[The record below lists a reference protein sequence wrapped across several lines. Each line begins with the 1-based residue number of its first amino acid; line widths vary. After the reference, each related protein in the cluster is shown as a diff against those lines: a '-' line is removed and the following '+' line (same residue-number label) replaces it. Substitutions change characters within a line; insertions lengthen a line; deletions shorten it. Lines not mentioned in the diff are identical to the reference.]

1 MGDRARE
8 GPVIVDY
15 AADRGAAPRRELSLF
30 DTTCIIVGIIIGA
43 GFFETPPQ
51 VAAAAGGPAL
61 LLAVWAAGGAVA
73 LTGALC
79 YAELAGAYPRDGGEY
94 VFVSEAYGRRAGFL
108 YAWAWFWVV
117 RPGTIGA
124 MAFEF
129 ARYANE
135 LVPLPMGRFAFA
147 PYALGSLALLTVI
160 NVLGVRTGKTV
171 QNLLTAAKVAGL
183 LAVFAVGLFA
193 APPAADSVS
202 PPSAGIYLAVILVM
216 WAYGGWN
223 DMSYV
228 AAEVRDPRRNILRAL
243 VLGTAAVV
251 AIYLLGNVAFTR
263 ALGFGGFARSNA
275 VAADVMRLRFG
286 AGGARFISALV
297 CVSCLGALNGM
308 ILTGARIY
316 YAVGNDHPLY
326 AWLGKWDER
335 RQTPAR
341 SLWLQA
347 AATLALVLGLGLSRD
362 AFERLVVFTAP
373 LFWGFLLL
381 VGAAVFVLRWRDPG
395 AERPYRVA
403 GYPLTPLVFCLSS
416 LFMCYASVRYAW
428 SNRAAEALWTL
439 AILAAGVVASF
450 FSGRSET

>member
-1 MGDRARE
+1 M
-8 GPVIVDY
+8 
-15 AADRGAAPRRELSLF
+15 PRPQLSLF

-51 VAAAAGGPAL
+51 IAAAAASPAL
-61 LLAVWAAGGAVA
+61 LLALWAAGGAVA
-73 LTGALC
+73 LVGALC
-79 YAELAGAYPRDGGEY
+79 YAELAGMYPQDGGEY
-94 VFVSEAYGRRAGFL
+94 VFITRAYGRRMGFL

-117 RPGTIGA
+117 RPGNIGA
-124 MAFEF
+124 MAYVF

-135 LVPLPMGRFAFA
+135 LVPLPLGVYAFA
-147 PYALGSLALLTVI
+147 PYAGGALVVLTVV
-160 NVLGVRTGKTV
+160 NVWGVRAGKSV
-171 QNLLTAAKVAGL
+171 QNLLTAAKVVGL
-183 LAVFAVGLFA
+183 LAIFAVGLVA
-193 APPAADSVS
+193 APPHTSATQSAAA
-202 PPSAGIYLAVILVM
+202 PTARGIYLAMILVM

-251 AIYLLGNVAFTR
+251 VIYIVGNITFIR
-263 ALGFGGFARSNA
+263 ALGFDGFSQSGA

-286 AGGARFISALV
+286 GGGARFISAVV

-316 YAVGNDHPLY
+316 YAVGNDHALY
-326 AWLGKWDER
+326 RWLGKWDDR
-335 RQTPAR
+335 RGTPAQ

-347 AATLALVLGLGLSRD
+347 AATLALVVGLGLSRD
-362 AFERLVVFTAP
+362 AFERLVVFSAP

-381 VGAAVFVLRWRDPG
+381 AGASLFVLRHRDPA

-403 GYPLTPLVFCLSS
+403 AYPLTPALFCLSS
-416 LFMCYASVRYAW
+416 LFMLYASVRYAW

-439 AILAAGVVASF
+439 GLLGAGGLLASF
-450 FSGRSET
+450 VSGKEKR